1 MEGFDGEVGSAC
13 GAGRVEKREA
23 KALLAGDG
31 EAGHGYTVFKA
42 GGGSSGLQWLQA
54 DGREENPIE
63 MESLHGGVGH
73 GHMAHVRR
81 VETASE
87 KGHARAAG

>member
-1 MEGFDGEVGSAC
+1 
-13 GAGRVEKREA
+13 
-23 KALLAGDG
+23 
-31 EAGHGYTVFKA
+31 
-42 GGGSSGLQWLQA
+42 
-54 DGREENPIE
+54 